1 MIIRLLFS
9 FIMYNFATE
18 SKLIHLKHLL
28 LMNKILRF
36 SMMAVLAL
44 VANIGFAQTTILWQE
59 DFSSYKDKDVPK
71 GGANNYACEV
81 DGTKVYAQ
89 NLAGGDAPEL
99 LVKAK
104 GSFSATV
111 ALNGVSGQLTL
122 TYKANKN
129 FVKATVENATAGELV
144 REGTDFTL
152 PITVAAGTA
161 NITIK
166 IANTSTSTNARLDNI
181 KLFQGVG
188 KKPAGLSWGTASRTV
203 TIGSE
208 DNLFPTLTNSH
219 NLAVKYSSDDPDV
232 AAIDATTGEI
242 TLVMAGKANITAEF
256 EGNDEY
262 EAAKVSYELTVKDV
276 PSVDLKNTPE
286 TAYTVAK
293 ALELIAAGEGL
304 EVNVYVKGQITN
316 IKEVETEKYGNAT
329 YDISDDAT
337 AANKLTVFRGYFYD
351 KGKFTSSDQIKV
363 GDVVVVYGKLVLYNN
378 KTSQVTN
385 SSIYSLNGVV
395 SGVDNITVDKN
406 VDTPAYNV
414 AGQRVNDAYK
424 GIVVKNGKKY
434 LNK

>member
-1 MIIRLLFS
+1 
-9 FIMYNFATE
+9 
-18 SKLIHLKHLL
+18 
-28 LMNKILRF
+28 MNKILRF

-59 DFSSYKDKDVPK
+59 DFSSYNANDVPN
-71 GGANNYACEV
+71 GGTYNYACEV
-81 DGTKVYAQ
+81 EGTKVYKE
-89 NLAGGDAPEL
+89 NLAGGDIPEL
-99 LVKAK
+99 LVKTK

-122 TYKANKN
+122 TYKAKN
-129 FVKATVENATAGELV
+129 NTKTTVENATAGDLV
-144 REGTDFTL
+144 KTGYDVSL

-161 NITIK
+161 SITIK
-166 IANTSTSTNARLDNI
+166 IANEGSKNVRLDNI

-188 KKPAGLSWGTASRTV
+188 KKAPGLSWGTATRTV
-203 TIGSE
+203 TIGAE
-208 DNLFPTLTNSH
+208 DNEFPTLTNTY

-242 TLVMAGKANITAEF
+242 TLGMAGKANITAEF

-293 ALELIAAGEGL
+293 ALELINAGEGL
-304 EVNVYVKGQITN
+304 EANVYVKGQITN
-316 IKEVETEKYGNAT
+316 IQDVDTGDFGNAT
-329 YDISDDAT
+329 YTISDDAT
-337 AANKLTVFRGYFYD
+337 AANALLIYRGYYYD
-351 KGKFTSSDQIKV
+351 KGKFTSKDQIKV
-363 GDVVVVYGKLVLYNN
+363 GDVVVVYGKLVKFYE
-378 KTSQVTN
+378 KFEMN
-385 SSIYSLNGVV
+385 SGNHIYSINGVA
-395 SGVDNITVDKN
+395 SGVDNITVDEN
-406 VDTPAYNV
+406 VDAPAYNV

-434 LNK
+434 QNK

>member
-1 MIIRLLFS
+1 
-9 FIMYNFATE
+9 
-18 SKLIHLKHLL
+18 
-28 LMNKILRF
+28 MNKILRF

-59 DFSSYKDKDVPK
+59 DFSSYKANDVPK
-71 GGANNYACEV
+71 GGAYNYACV
-81 DGTKVYAQ
+81 GTGTKVYVDTEKDKA
-89 NLAGGDAPEL
+89 NLAGGESPEL
-99 LVKAK
+99 LVGKK
-104 GSFSATV
+104 GGSFSATV

-122 TYKANKN
+122 TYKTNKD
-129 FVKATVENATAGELV
+129 FIKATVENATAVDLV
-144 REGTDFTL
+144 RTGNDVSL

-161 NITIK
+161 SITIK
-166 IANTSTSTNARLDNI
+166 FDNTSTGKGQNGRLDNI

-188 KKPAGLSWGTASRTV
+188 KKAPGLSWGTASRTV
-203 TIGSE
+203 TIGAE
-208 DNLFPTLTNSH
+208 DNEFPTLTNTY

-262 EAAKVSYELTVKDV
+262 EAAKVSYELTVKAASTV
-276 PSVDLKNTPE
+276 NIKNTPE

-293 ALELIAAGEGL
+293 ALELINAGEGL
-304 EVNVYVKGQITN
+304 DAKVYVKGQITN
-316 IKEVETEKYGNAT
+316 IKEVSASFGNAT

-351 KGKFTSSDQIKV
+351 NKHFTSNDQIKV
-363 GDVVVVYGKLVLYNN
+363 GNVVVVYGKLVNYNN
-378 KTSQVTN
+378 NTPQVTN

-406 VDTPAYNV
+406 VDAPAYNV

>member
-1 MIIRLLFS
+1 
-9 FIMYNFATE
+9 
-18 SKLIHLKHLL
+18 
-28 LMNKILRF
+28 MNKILRF

-59 DFSSYKDKDVPK
+59 DFSSYKANDVPN
-71 GGANNYACEV
+71 GGTYNYACEGS
-81 DGTKVYAQ
+81 GTKVYAQ

-99 LVKAK
+99 LVSKQG

-122 TYKANKN
+122 TYKTNKD
-129 FVKATVENATAGELV
+129 FIKATVENATAGDLV
-144 REGTDFTL
+144 KTGNDVSL

-161 NITIK
+161 SITIK
-166 IANTSTSTNARLDNI
+166 IANPNTSTNARLDNI

-188 KKPAGLSWGTASRTV
+188 KKAPGLSWGTATRTV
-203 TIGSE
+203 TIGAE
-208 DNLFPTLTNSH
+208 DNEFPTLTNTY
-219 NLAVKYSSDDPDV
+219 NLAVKYSSDEPDV

-242 TLVMAGKANITAEF
+242 TLGIAGKAHITAEF

-262 EAAKVSYELTVKDV
+262 EAAKVSYELTVKAA
-276 PSVDLKNTPE
+276 STVDLKNTPE

-304 EVNVYVKGQITN
+304 DAKVYVKGQITS
-316 IKEVETEKYGNAT
+316 IKEVSASFGNAT

-337 AANKLTVFRGYFYD
+337 AANKLTVYRGYFYD
-351 KGKFTSSDQIKV
+351 NGKFTSSDQIKV
-363 GDVVVVYGKLVLYNN
+363 GDVVVVYGKLVNYKNN
-378 KTSQVTN
+378 TPQVTN

-395 SGVDNITVDKN
+395 SGVDNITVDEN
-406 VDTPAYNV
+406 VDAPAYNV

>member
-1 MIIRLLFS
+1 
-9 FIMYNFATE
+9 
-18 SKLIHLKHLL
+18 
-28 LMNKILRF
+28 MNKILRF

-59 DFSSYKDKDVPK
+59 DFSSYKANDVPQ
-71 GGANNYACEV
+71 GGAYNYACEGS
-81 DGTKVYAQ
+81 GTKVYAA
-89 NLAGGDAPEL
+89 NLAGGNAPEL
-99 LVKAK
+99 LVSKQG

-122 TYKANKN
+122 TYKTNKD
-129 FVKATVENATAGELV
+129 FIKATVENATAGDLV
-144 REGTDFTL
+144 RTGNDVSL

-161 NITIK
+161 SITIK
-166 IANTSTSTNARLDNI
+166 FDNTSTGKGQNGRLDNI

-188 KKPAGLSWGTASRTV
+188 KKAPGLSWGTASRTV
-203 TIGSE
+203 TIGAE
-208 DNLFPTLTNSH
+208 DNEFPTLTNTY

-242 TLVMAGKANITAEF
+242 SLGIAGKAHITAEF

-262 EAAKVSYELTVKDV
+262 EAAKVTYELTVKAA
-276 PSVDLKNTPE
+276 STVDLKNTPE

-304 EVNVYVKGQITN
+304 DAKVYVKGQITS
-316 IKEVETEKYGNAT
+316 IKEVSASFGNAT

-337 AANKLTVFRGYFYD
+337 AANKLTVYRGYFYD
-351 KGKFTSSDQIKV
+351 NKHFTSNNQIKA
-363 GDVVVVYGKLVLYNN
+363 GDVVVVYGKLVNYKNN
-378 KTSQVTN
+378 TPQVTN

-406 VDTPAYNV
+406 VDAPAYNV

>member
-1 MIIRLLFS
+1 
-9 FIMYNFATE
+9 
-18 SKLIHLKHLL
+18 
-28 LMNKILRF
+28 MNKILRF

-59 DFSSYKDKDVPK
+59 DFSSYKANDVPK
-71 GGANNYACEV
+71 GGAYNYACV
-81 DGTKVYAQ
+81 GTGTKVYVDTEKDKA
-89 NLAGGDAPEL
+89 NLAGGESPEL
-99 LVKAK
+99 LVGKK
-104 GSFSATV
+104 GGSFSATV

-122 TYKANKN
+122 TYKTNKD
-129 FVKATVENATAGELV
+129 FIKATVENATAGDLV
-144 REGTDFTL
+144 KTGNDVSL

-161 NITIK
+161 SITIK
-166 IANTSTSTNARLDNI
+166 FDNTSTGKGQNGRLDNI

-188 KKPAGLSWGTASRTV
+188 KKAPGLSWGTASRTV
-203 TIGSE
+203 TIGAE
-208 DNLFPTLTNSH
+208 DNEFPTLTNTY

-262 EAAKVSYELTVKDV
+262 EAAKVTYELTVKAA
-276 PSVDLKNTPE
+276 STVDLKNTPE

-304 EVNVYVKGQITN
+304 DAKVYVKGQITS
-316 IKEVETEKYGNAT
+316 IKEVSASFGNAT

-351 KGKFTSSDQIKV
+351 NKHFTSNDQIKV
-363 GDVVVVYGKLVLYNN
+363 GNVVVVYGKLVNYNN
-378 KTSQVTN
+378 NTPQVTN

-406 VDTPAYNV
+406 VDAPAYNV

>member
-1 MIIRLLFS
+1 
-9 FIMYNFATE
+9 
-18 SKLIHLKHLL
+18 
-28 LMNKILRF
+28 MNKILRF

-44 VANIGFAQTTILWQE
+44 VANIGFAQTTTLWQE
-59 DFSSYKDKDVPK
+59 DFSSYKADAVPN
-71 GGANNYACEV
+71 GGAYNYACEGS
-81 DGTKVYAQ
+81 GTKVYAE
-89 NLAGGDAPEL
+89 NLASGDAPEL
-99 LVKAK
+99 LVSKK
-104 GSFSATV
+104 GGSFSATV

-122 TYKANKN
+122 TYKTNKN
-129 FVKATVENATAGELV
+129 FIKATVENAKAGDLV
-144 REGTDFTL
+144 KTGNDVSL

-161 NITIK
+161 SITIK
-166 IANTSTSTNARLDNI
+166 FDNTSTGKGQNGRLDNI

-188 KKPAGLSWGTASRTV
+188 KKAAGLSWGTASRTV
-203 TIGSE
+203 TIGAE
-208 DNLFPTLTNSH
+208 DNKFPTLTNTY

-256 EGNDEY
+256 AGNDEY

-293 ALELIAAGEGL
+293 ALELINAGEGL
-304 EVNVYVKGQITN
+304 EANVYVKGQITN
-316 IKEVETEKYGNAT
+316 IQDVDTGDFGNAT
-329 YDISDDAT
+329 YTISDDAT
-337 AANKLTVFRGYFYD
+337 AANALLIYRGYYYD
-351 KGKFTSSDQIKV
+351 KGKFTSKDQIKV
-363 GDVVVVYGKLVLYNN
+363 GDVVVVYGKLVKFYE
-378 KTSQVTN
+378 KFEMN
-385 SSIYSLNGVV
+385 SGNHIYSINGVA

-406 VDTPAYNV
+406 VDAPAYNV

>member
-1 MIIRLLFS
+1 
-9 FIMYNFATE
+9 
-18 SKLIHLKHLL
+18 
-28 LMNKILRF
+28 MNKILRF

-59 DFSSYKDKDVPK
+59 DFSSYNADDVPN
-71 GGANNYACEV
+71 GGTYNYACEGT
-81 DGTKVYAQ
+81 GTKVYKEK
-89 NLAGGDAPEL
+89 LAGGDAPEL
-99 LVKAK
+99 LVSKQG

-122 TYKANKN
+122 TYKANKD
-129 FVKATVENATAGELV
+129 FIKATVENATAGDLV
-144 REGTDFTL
+144 KTGYDVSL

-161 NITIK
+161 SITIK
-166 IANTSTSTNARLDNI
+166 IANTSTGKGQNGRLDNI

-188 KKPAGLSWGTASRTV
+188 KKAPGLSWGTATRTV
-203 TIGSE
+203 TIGAE
-208 DNLFPTLTNSH
+208 DNKFPTLTNTY

-262 EAAKVSYELTVKDV
+262 EAAKVSYELTVKAASTV
-276 PSVDLKNTPE
+276 NIKNTPE

-293 ALELIAAGEGL
+293 ALELINAGEGL
-304 EVNVYVKGQITN
+304 DAKVYVKGQITS
-316 IKEVETEKYGNAT
+316 IKEVSASYGNAT

-337 AANKLTVFRGYFYD
+337 AANKLTVYRGYFYD
-351 KGKFTSSDQIKV
+351 NKHFTSNDQIKA
-363 GDVVVVYGKLVLYNN
+363 GDVVVVYGKLVNYKNN
-378 KTSQVTN
+378 TPQVTN
-385 SSIYSLNGVV
+385 SSIFSLNGVV

-406 VDTPAYNV
+406 VDAPAYNV

>member
-1 MIIRLLFS
+1 
-9 FIMYNFATE
+9 
-18 SKLIHLKHLL
+18 
-28 LMNKILRF
+28 MNKILRF

-44 VANIGFAQTTILWQE
+44 VANIGFAQTKTLWQE
-59 DFSSYKDKDVPK
+59 DFSSYKANDVPK
-71 GGANNYACEV
+71 GGAYNYACV
-81 DGTKVYAQ
+81 GTGTKVYVDTEKDKA
-89 NLAGGDAPEL
+89 NLAGGESPEL
-99 LVKAK
+99 LVGKK
-104 GSFSATV
+104 GGSFSATV

-122 TYKANKN
+122 TYKTNKD
-129 FVKATVENATAGELV
+129 FIKATVENAKAGDLV
-144 REGTDFTL
+144 QTGNDVSL

-161 NITIK
+161 SITIK
-166 IANTSTSTNARLDNI
+166 FDNKSTGKGQNGRLDNI

-188 KKPAGLSWGTASRTV
+188 KKAAGLSWGTASRTV
-203 TIGSE
+203 TIGAE
-208 DNLFPTLTNSH
+208 DNKFPTLTNTY

-242 TLVMAGKANITAEF
+242 SLGIAGKAHITAEF

-262 EAAKVSYELTVKDV
+262 EAAKVTYELTVKAASTV
-276 PSVDLKNTPE
+276 NIKNTPE

-304 EVNVYVKGQITN
+304 DAKVYVKGQITS
-316 IKEVETEKYGNAT
+316 IKEVSTSFGNAT

-337 AANKLTVFRGYFYD
+337 AANKLTVYRGYFYD
-351 KGKFTSSDQIKV
+351 NKHFTSNDQIKV
-363 GDVVVVYGKLVLYNN
+363 GNVVVVYGKLVNYNN
-378 KTSQVTN
+378 NTPQVTN

-406 VDTPAYNV
+406 VDAPAYNV

>member
-1 MIIRLLFS
+1 
-9 FIMYNFATE
+9 
-18 SKLIHLKHLL
+18 
-28 LMNKILRF
+28 MNKILRF

-59 DFSSYKDKDVPK
+59 DFSSYKANDVPN
-71 GGANNYACEV
+71 GGTYNYACEGS
-81 DGTKVYAQ
+81 GTKVYKE

-99 LVKAK
+99 LVSKQG

-122 TYKANKN
+122 TYKANKD
-129 FVKATVENATAGELV
+129 FIKATVENATAGDLV
-144 REGTDFTL
+144 KTGNDVSL

-161 NITIK
+161 SITIK
-166 IANTSTSTNARLDNI
+166 IANTSTGKGQNVRLDNI

-188 KKPAGLSWGTASRTV
+188 KKAPGLSWGTASRTV
-203 TIGSE
+203 TIGAE
-208 DNLFPTLTNSH
+208 DNEFPTLTNTY

-242 TLVMAGKANITAEF
+242 SLGIAGKAHITAEF

-262 EAAKVSYELTVKDV
+262 EAAKVTYELTVKAA
-276 PSVDLKNTPE
+276 STVDLKNTPE

-304 EVNVYVKGQITN
+304 DAKVYVKGQITS
-316 IKEVETEKYGNAT
+316 IKEVSASFGNAT

-337 AANKLTVFRGYFYD
+337 AANKLTVYRGYFYD
-351 KGKFTSSDQIKV
+351 NGKFTSSDQIKA
-363 GDVVVVYGKLVLYNN
+363 GDVVVVYGKLVNYNN
-378 KTSQVTN
+378 NTPQVTN

-406 VDTPAYNV
+406 VDAPAYNV

-434 LNK
+434 MNK

>member
-1 MIIRLLFS
+1 
-9 FIMYNFATE
+9 
-18 SKLIHLKHLL
+18 
-28 LMNKILRF
+28 MNKILRF

-44 VANIGFAQTTILWQE
+44 VANIGFAQTKTLWQE
-59 DFSSYKDKDVPK
+59 DFSSYKADDVPK
-71 GGANNYACEV
+71 GGAYNYACEV
-81 DGTKVYAQ
+81 EGTRVYAEK
-89 NLAGGDAPEL
+89 LAGGDAPEL
-99 LVKAK
+99 LVKSK
-104 GSFSATV
+104 GSFSASV

-122 TYKANKN
+122 TYKANKK
-129 FVKATVENATAGELV
+129 FVKATVENATAGDLV
-144 REGTDFTL
+144 IVGTDVTL

-161 NITIK
+161 SITIK
-166 IANTSTSTNARLDNI
+166 IANTSTSSNARLDNI

-188 KKPAGLSWGTASRTV
+188 KKAAGLSWGTASRTV
-203 TIGSE
+203 TIGAE
-208 DNLFPTLTNSH
+208 DNKFPELTNSH

-242 TLVMAGKANITAEF
+242 TLVKAGKANITAEF

-262 EAAKVSYELTVKDV
+262 EAAKVTYELTVKAA
-276 PSVDLKNTPE
+276 STVDLKNTPE

-304 EVNVYVKGQITN
+304 DDAKVYVKGQITN
-316 IKEVETEKYGNAT
+316 IKEVNASYGNAT

-351 KGKFTSSDQIKV
+351 NKHFTSNDQIKV
-363 GDVVVVYGKLVLYNN
+363 GDVVVVYGKLVNYKN
-378 KTSQVTN
+378 KTPQVTY

-406 VDTPAYNV
+406 VDAPAYNV

>member
-1 MIIRLLFS
+1 
-9 FIMYNFATE
+9 
-18 SKLIHLKHLL
+18 
-28 LMNKILRF
+28 MNKILRF

-59 DFSSYKDKDVPK
+59 DFSSYKANDVPN
-71 GGANNYACEV
+71 GGTYNYACEGS
-81 DGTKVYAQ
+81 GTKVYVDTEKDKA
-89 NLAGGDAPEL
+89 NLAGGESPEL
-99 LVKAK
+99 LVGKK
-104 GSFSATV
+104 GGSFSATV

-122 TYKANKN
+122 TYKTNKD
-129 FVKATVENATAGELV
+129 FIKATVENAKAGDLV
-144 REGTDFTL
+144 KTGNDVSL

-161 NITIK
+161 SITIK
-166 IANTSTSTNARLDNI
+166 FDNTSTGKGQNGRLDNI

-188 KKPAGLSWGTASRTV
+188 KKAAGLSWGTASRTV
-203 TIGSE
+203 TIGAE
-208 DNLFPTLTNSH
+208 DNKFPTLTNTY

-262 EAAKVSYELTVKDV
+262 EAAKVSYELTVKAASTV
-276 PSVDLKNTPE
+276 NIKNTPE

-293 ALELIAAGEGL
+293 ALELINAGEGL
-304 EVNVYVKGQITN
+304 DAKVYVKGKITS
-316 IKEVETEKYGNAT
+316 IKEVNTEQFGNAT

-337 AANKLTVFRGYFYD
+337 AANKLTVYRGYFYD
-351 KGKFTSSDQIKV
+351 NKHFTSNDQIKV
-363 GDVVVVYGKLVLYNN
+363 GDVVVVYGKLVNYKNN
-378 KTSQVTN
+378 TPQVTN

-406 VDTPAYNV
+406 VDAPAYNI

>member
-1 MIIRLLFS
+1 
-9 FIMYNFATE
+9 
-18 SKLIHLKHLL
+18 
-28 LMNKILRF
+28 MNKILRF

-44 VANIGFAQTTILWQE
+44 VANIGFAQTTTLWQE
-59 DFSSYKDKDVPK
+59 DFSSYKADDVPK
-71 GGANNYACEV
+71 GGAYNYACEV
-81 DGTKVYAQ
+81 EGTQVYAQ

-99 LVKAK
+99 LVKKK

-122 TYKANKN
+122 TYKANKK
-129 FVKATVENATAGELV
+129 FVKATVENATAGDLV
-144 REGTDFTL
+144 IVGTDVTL

-161 NITIK
+161 SITIK
-166 IANTSTSTNARLDNI
+166 IANTSTSSNARLDNI

-188 KKPAGLSWGTASRTV
+188 KKAPGLSWGTASRTV
-203 TIGSE
+203 TIGAE
-208 DNLFPTLTNSH
+208 DNLFPKLTNTY
-219 NLAVKYSSDDPDV
+219 NLAVKYSSDDPDI
-232 AAIDATTGEI
+232 AAIDAATGEI
-242 TLVMAGKANITAEF
+242 TLGIPGKTNITAEF

-262 EAAKVSYELTVKDV
+262 EAAKVTYELTVKAA
-276 PSVDLKNTPE
+276 STVDLKNTPE

-304 EVNVYVKGQITN
+304 DAKAYVKGQITS
-316 IKEVETEKYGNAT
+316 IKEVSASFGNAT

-351 KGKFTSSDQIKV
+351 NKHFTSNDQIKV
-363 GDVVVVYGKLVLYNN
+363 GDVVVVYGKLVNYNN
-378 KTSQVTN
+378 KTPQVTN

-406 VDTPAYNV
+406 VDAPAYNV

>member
-1 MIIRLLFS
+1 
-9 FIMYNFATE
+9 
-18 SKLIHLKHLL
+18 
-28 LMNKILRF
+28 MNKILRF

-59 DFSSYKDKDVPK
+59 DFSSYKADDVPK
-71 GGANNYACEV
+71 GGAYNYACTNGAKE
-81 DGTKVYAQ
+81 TKVYAA
-89 NLAGGDAPEL
+89 NLAGGEAPEL
-99 LVKAK
+99 LINQKG

-122 TYKANKN
+122 TYKANNNTKT
-129 FVKATVENATAGELV
+129 TVENATAGDLV
-144 REGTDFTL
+144 KTGYDVSL

-161 NITIK
+161 SITIK
-166 IANTSTSTNARLDNI
+166 IANEGSKNVRLDNI

-188 KKPAGLSWGTASRTV
+188 KKAPGLSWGTATRTV
-203 TIGSE
+203 TIGAE
-208 DNLFPTLTNSH
+208 DNKFPTLTNTY

-242 TLVMAGKANITAEF
+242 SLGIAGKANITAEF

-262 EAAKVSYELTVKDV
+262 EAAKVSYELTVKAASTV
-276 PSVDLKNTPE
+276 NIKNTPE

-304 EVNVYVKGQITN
+304 DAKVYVKGQITS
-316 IKEVETEKYGNAT
+316 IKEVSTSFGNAT

-337 AANKLTVFRGYFYD
+337 AANKLTVYRGYFYD
-351 KGKFTSSDQIKV
+351 NGKFTSSDQIKA
-363 GDVVVVYGKLVLYNN
+363 GDVVVVYGKLVNYNN
-378 KTSQVTN
+378 NTPQVTN

-406 VDTPAYNV
+406 VDAPAYNV

>member
-1 MIIRLLFS
+1 
-9 FIMYNFATE
+9 
-18 SKLIHLKHLL
+18 
-28 LMNKILRF
+28 MNKILRF

-59 DFSSYKDKDVPK
+59 DFSSYKADEVPK
-71 GGANNYACEV
+71 GGTYNYACEV
-81 DGTKVYAQ
+81 EGTQVYAQ

-99 LVKAK
+99 LVKKK

-122 TYKANKN
+122 TYKANNNTKT
-129 FVKATVENATAGELV
+129 TVENAKAGDLV
-144 REGTDFTL
+144 KTGNDVSL

-161 NITIK
+161 SITIK
-166 IANTSTSTNARLDNI
+166 IANEGSRNVRLDNI

-188 KKPAGLSWGTASRTV
+188 KKAPGLSWGTSARTV
-203 TIGSE
+203 TIGAE
-208 DNLFPTLTNSH
+208 DNQFPKLTNSY
-219 NLAVKYSSDDPDV
+219 NLAIKYSSDDPDV
-232 AAIDATTGEI
+232 AAIDAATGEI
-242 TLVMAGKANITAEF
+242 TLGIPGKANITAEF

-262 EAAKVSYELTVKDV
+262 EAAKVTYELTVKAA
-276 PSVDLKNTPE
+276 STVDLKNTPE

-304 EVNVYVKGQITN
+304 DAKVYVKGQITN
-316 IKEVETEKYGNAT
+316 IQEVDITDKFGNAT
-329 YDISDDAT
+329 YTISDDAT
-337 AANKLTVFRGYFYD
+337 AANALLIYRGYYYD
-351 KGKFTSSDQIKV
+351 NKKFTSKDQIKV
-363 GDVVVVYGKLVLYNN
+363 GDVVVVYGKLVKFYE
-378 KTSQVTN
+378 KFEMN
-385 SSIYSLNGVV
+385 SGNHIYSINGVV

-406 VDTPAYNV
+406 VDAPAYNL

>member
-1 MIIRLLFS
+1 
-9 FIMYNFATE
+9 
-18 SKLIHLKHLL
+18 
-28 LMNKILRF
+28 MNKILRF

-44 VANIGFAQTTILWQE
+44 VANIGFAQTTTLWQE
-59 DFSSYKDKDVPK
+59 DFSSFKDKEVPK
-71 GGANNYACEV
+71 GGAYNYACDVE
-81 DGTKVYAQ
+81 GTMVYAE

-99 LVKAK
+99 LVKKKK

-122 TYKANKN
+122 TYKAKN
-129 FVKATVENATAGELV
+129 NIKITVENAKAGDV
-144 REGTDFTL
+144 VKVGNDCTC
-152 PITVAAGTA
+152 PVTVAAGT
-161 NITIK
+161 NSITIK
-166 IANTSTSTNARLDNI
+166 FSNTYSSNVRLDNI

-188 KKPAGLSWGTASRTV
+188 KKAPGLSWGTATRTV
-203 TIGSE
+203 TIGAE
-208 DNLFPTLTNSH
+208 DNKFPTLTNTY

-304 EVNVYVKGQITN
+304 EAANVYVKGQITN
-316 IKEVETEKYGNAT
+316 IEEVDTEQYGNAT

-351 KGKFTSSDQIKV
+351 NKHFTSNDQIKV
-363 GDVVVVYGKLVLYNN
+363 GDVVVVYGKLINYKNI
-378 KTSQVTN
+378 TPQVTY

-406 VDTPAYNV
+406 VDAPAYNV

>member
-1 MIIRLLFS
+1 
-9 FIMYNFATE
+9 
-18 SKLIHLKHLL
+18 
-28 LMNKILRF
+28 MNKILRF

-59 DFSSYKDKDVPK
+59 DFSSYKANDVPQ
-71 GGANNYACEV
+71 GGAYNYACEGS
-81 DGTKVYAQ
+81 GTKVYAEI
-89 NLAGGDAPEL
+89 LAGGDAPEL
-99 LVKAK
+99 LVSKQG

-122 TYKANKN
+122 TYKTNKDI
-129 FVKATVENATAGELV
+129 VKTTVENATAGDLV
-144 REGTDFTL
+144 KTGYDVSL

-161 NITIK
+161 SITIK

-188 KKPAGLSWGTASRTV
+188 KKAPGLSWGTATRTV
-203 TIGSE
+203 TIGAE
-208 DNLFPTLTNSH
+208 DNKFPTLTNTY

-242 TLVMAGKANITAEF
+242 TLGIAGKANITAEF

-262 EAAKVSYELTVKDV
+262 EAAKVSYELTVKAASTV
-276 PSVDLKNTPE
+276 NIKNTPE

-293 ALELIAAGEGL
+293 ALELINAGEGL
-304 EVNVYVKGQITN
+304 DAKVYVKGQITS
-316 IKEVETEKYGNAT
+316 IKEVSASFGNAT

-337 AANKLTVFRGYFYD
+337 AANKLTVYRGYFYD
-351 KGKFTSSDQIKV
+351 NKHFTSNDQIKV
-363 GDVVVVYGKLVLYNN
+363 GDVVVVYGKLVNYNN
-378 KTSQVTN
+378 NTPQVTN

-406 VDTPAYNV
+406 VDAPAYNV

>member
-1 MIIRLLFS
+1 
-9 FIMYNFATE
+9 
-18 SKLIHLKHLL
+18 
-28 LMNKILRF
+28 MNKILRF

-59 DFSSYKDKDVPK
+59 DFSSYKANDVPN
-71 GGANNYACEV
+71 GGTYNYACEV
-81 DGTKVYAQ
+81 EGTKVYKE

-99 LVKAK
+99 LVKTK

-122 TYKANKN
+122 TYKAKN
-129 FVKATVENATAGELV
+129 NTKTTVENATAGDLV
-144 REGTDFTL
+144 KTGYDVSL

-161 NITIK
+161 SITIK
-166 IANTSTSTNARLDNI
+166 IANEGSKNVRLDNI

-188 KKPAGLSWGTASRTV
+188 KKAPGLSWGTATRTV
-203 TIGSE
+203 TIGAE
-208 DNLFPTLTNSH
+208 DNEFPTLTNTY

-242 TLVMAGKANITAEF
+242 SLGIAGKAHITAEF

-262 EAAKVSYELTVKDV
+262 EAAKVSYELTVKAA
-276 PSVDLKNTPE
+276 STVDLKNTPE

-304 EVNVYVKGQITN
+304 DAKVYVKGQITS
-316 IKEVETEKYGNAT
+316 IKEVSASFGNAT

-337 AANKLTVFRGYFYD
+337 AANKLTVYRGYFYD
-351 KGKFTSSDQIKV
+351 NGKFTSSDQIKV
-363 GDVVVVYGKLVLYNN
+363 GDVVVVYGKLVNYNN
-378 KTSQVTN
+378 NTPQVTN

-395 SGVDNITVDKN
+395 SGVDNITVDEN
-406 VDTPAYNV
+406 VDAPAYNV

>member
-1 MIIRLLFS
+1 
-9 FIMYNFATE
+9 
-18 SKLIHLKHLL
+18 
-28 LMNKILRF
+28 MNKILRF

-59 DFSSYKDKDVPK
+59 DFSSYKANDVPK
-71 GGANNYACEV
+71 GGAYNYACEV
-81 DGTKVYAQ
+81 EGTKVYKEK
-89 NLAGGDAPEL
+89 LAGGDVPEL
-99 LVKAK
+99 LVKTK

-122 TYKANKN
+122 TYKANNNTKT
-129 FVKATVENATAGELV
+129 TVENATAEDLV
-144 REGTDFTL
+144 KTGNDVSL

-161 NITIK
+161 SITIK
-166 IANTSTSTNARLDNI
+166 IANEGSKNVRLDNI

-188 KKPAGLSWGTASRTV
+188 KKAPGLSWGTATRTV
-203 TIGSE
+203 TIGAE
-208 DNLFPTLTNSH
+208 DNKFPTLTNTY

-262 EAAKVSYELTVKDV
+262 EAAKVSYELTVKAASTV
-276 PSVDLKNTPE
+276 NIKNTPE

-293 ALELIAAGEGL
+293 ALELINAGEGL
-304 EVNVYVKGQITN
+304 DAKVYVKGQITS
-316 IKEVETEKYGNAT
+316 IKEVSASFGNAT

-351 KGKFTSSDQIKV
+351 NKHFTSNDQIKV
-363 GDVVVVYGKLVLYNN
+363 GDVVVVYGKLVNYKNN
-378 KTSQVTN
+378 TPQVTN

-406 VDTPAYNV
+406 VDAPAYNV

>member
-1 MIIRLLFS
+1 
-9 FIMYNFATE
+9 
-18 SKLIHLKHLL
+18 
-28 LMNKILRF
+28 MNKILRF

-59 DFSSYKDKDVPK
+59 DFSSFKADDVPN
-71 GGANNYACEV
+71 GGTYNYACEGT
-81 DGTKVYAQ
+81 GTKVYKEK
-89 NLAGGDAPEL
+89 LAGGDAPEL
-99 LVKAK
+99 LVSKQG

-122 TYKANKN
+122 TYKANKD
-129 FVKATVENATAGELV
+129 FIKATVENATAGDLV
-144 REGTDFTL
+144 KTGYDVSL

-161 NITIK
+161 SITIK
-166 IANTSTSTNARLDNI
+166 IANTSTGKGQNGRLDNI

-188 KKPAGLSWGTASRTV
+188 KKAPGLSWGTATRTV
-203 TIGSE
+203 TIGAE
-208 DNLFPTLTNSH
+208 DNKFPTLTNTY

-262 EAAKVSYELTVKDV
+262 EAAKVTYELTVKAA
-276 PSVDLKNTPE
+276 STVDLKNTPE

-304 EVNVYVKGQITN
+304 DAKVYVKGQITS
-316 IKEVETEKYGNAT
+316 IKEVSTSFGNAT

-337 AANKLTVFRGYFYD
+337 AANKLTVYRGYFYD
-351 KGKFTSSDQIKV
+351 NKHFTSNNQIKV
-363 GDVVVVYGKLVLYNN
+363 GDVVVVYGKLVNYNN
-378 KTSQVTN
+378 NTPQVTN

-406 VDTPAYNV
+406 VDAPAYNV

>member
-1 MIIRLLFS
+1 
-9 FIMYNFATE
+9 
-18 SKLIHLKHLL
+18 
-28 LMNKILRF
+28 MNKILRF

-44 VANIGFAQTTILWQE
+44 VANIGFAQTKTLWQE
-59 DFSSYKDKDVPK
+59 DFSSYKADAVPK
-71 GGANNYACEV
+71 GGAYNYACV
-81 DGTKVYAQ
+81 GTGTKVYVDTEKDKA
-89 NLAGGDAPEL
+89 NLAGGESPEL
-99 LVKAK
+99 LVGKK
-104 GSFSATV
+104 GGSFSATV

-122 TYKANKN
+122 TYKTNKD
-129 FVKATVENATAGELV
+129 FIKATVENAKAGDLV
-144 REGTDFTL
+144 KTGNDVSL

-161 NITIK
+161 SITIK
-166 IANTSTSTNARLDNI
+166 FDNTSTGKGQNGRLDNI

-188 KKPAGLSWGTASRTV
+188 KKAPGLSWGTASRTV
-203 TIGSE
+203 TIGAE
-208 DNLFPTLTNSH
+208 DNLFPTLTNTY

-242 TLVMAGKANITAEF
+242 TLGIAGKANITAEF
-256 EGNDEY
+256 DGNDEY
-262 EAAKVSYELTVKDV
+262 EAAKVSYELTVKAA
-276 PSVDLKNTPE
+276 STVDLKNTPE

-304 EVNVYVKGQITN
+304 DAKVYVKGQITS
-316 IKEVETEKYGNAT
+316 IKEVSASFGNAT

-351 KGKFTSSDQIKV
+351 NKHFTSNDQIKV
-363 GDVVVVYGKLVLYNN
+363 GDVVVVYGKLVNYNN
-378 KTSQVTN
+378 KTPQVTN

-406 VDTPAYNV
+406 VDAPAYNV

>member
-1 MIIRLLFS
+1 
-9 FIMYNFATE
+9 
-18 SKLIHLKHLL
+18 
-28 LMNKILRF
+28 MNKILRF

-44 VANIGFAQTTILWQE
+44 VANIGFAQTTTLWQE
-59 DFSSYKDKDVPK
+59 DFSSFKANDVPK
-71 GGANNYACEV
+71 GGTYNYACEV
-81 DGTKVYAQ
+81 AGTQVYKE

-99 LVKAK
+99 LVKKK

-129 FVKATVENATAGELV
+129 FVKATVENATAGDLV
-144 REGTDFTL
+144 MVGTDATL

-161 NITIK
+161 SITIK
-166 IANTSTSTNARLDNI
+166 IANTSSSSNARLDNI
-181 KLFQGVG
+181 KLIQGVG
-188 KKPAGLSWGTASRTV
+188 KKAPGLSWGTASRTV

-208 DNLFPTLTNSH
+208 DNLFPTLTNTY
-219 NLAVKYSSDDPDV
+219 NLPIKYSSDDPDV

-242 TLVMAGKANITAEF
+242 TLGMAGKANITAEF

-304 EVNVYVKGQITN
+304 DVNVYVKGQITN
-316 IKEVETEKYGNAT
+316 IKEVETEKFGNAT
-329 YDISDDAT
+329 YTISDDAT
-337 AANKLTVFRGYFYD
+337 AANKLTVYRGYFYD
-351 KGKFTSSDQIKV
+351 KGKFTSKDQIKV
-363 GDVVVVYGKLVLYNN
+363 GDVVVVYGKLVNYKNN
-378 KTSQVTN
+378 TPQVTY
-385 SSIYSLNGVV
+385 SSVYSLNGVV
-395 SGVDNITVDKN
+395 SGVSNITVDEN
-406 VDTPAYNV
+406 VDAPAYNI

>member
-1 MIIRLLFS
+1 
-9 FIMYNFATE
+9 
-18 SKLIHLKHLL
+18 
-28 LMNKILRF
+28 MNKILRF

-59 DFSSYKDKDVPK
+59 DFSSYNANDVPN
-71 GGANNYACEV
+71 GGTYNYACEV
-81 DGTKVYAQ
+81 EGTKVYKE
-89 NLAGGDAPEL
+89 NLAGGAAPEL
-99 LVKAK
+99 LVSKQG

-122 TYKANKN
+122 TYKAKN
-129 FVKATVENATAGELV
+129 NTKTTVENATAGDLV
-144 REGTDFTL
+144 KTGYDVSL

-161 NITIK
+161 SITIK
-166 IANTSTSTNARLDNI
+166 IANEGSKNVRLDNI

-188 KKPAGLSWGTASRTV
+188 KKAPGLSWGTATRTV
-203 TIGSE
+203 TIGAE
-208 DNLFPTLTNSH
+208 DNEFPTLTNTY

-293 ALELIAAGEGL
+293 ALELINAGEGL
-304 EVNVYVKGQITN
+304 EANVYVKGQITN
-316 IKEVETEKYGNAT
+316 IQDVDTGDFGNAT
-329 YDISDDAT
+329 YTISDDAT
-337 AANKLTVFRGYFYD
+337 AANALLIYRGYYYD
-351 KGKFTSSDQIKV
+351 KGKFTSKDQIKV
-363 GDVVVVYGKLVLYNN
+363 GDVVVVYGKLVKFYE
-378 KTSQVTN
+378 KFEMN
-385 SSIYSLNGVV
+385 SGNHIYSINGVV

-406 VDTPAYNV
+406 VDAPAYNV

>member
-1 MIIRLLFS
+1 
-9 FIMYNFATE
+9 
-18 SKLIHLKHLL
+18 
-28 LMNKILRF
+28 MNKILRF

-59 DFSSYKDKDVPK
+59 DFSSYNADDVPN
-71 GGANNYACEV
+71 GGAYNYACV
-81 DGTKVYAQ
+81 GTGTQVYAQ

-99 LVKAK
+99 LVSKQG

-122 TYKANKN
+122 TYKTNKN
-129 FVKATVENATAGELV
+129 FIKATVENATAGDLV
-144 REGTDFTL
+144 KTGNDVSL

-161 NITIK
+161 SITIK
-166 IANTSTSTNARLDNI
+166 IANEGSKNVRLDNI

-188 KKPAGLSWGTASRTV
+188 KKAPGLSWGTATRTV
-203 TIGSE
+203 TIGAE
-208 DNLFPTLTNSH
+208 DNEFPTLTNTY

-242 TLVMAGKANITAEF
+242 TLGIAGKTNITAEF

-293 ALELIAAGEGL
+293 ALELINAGEGL
-304 EVNVYVKGQITN
+304 DVKVYVKGQITS
-316 IKEVETEKYGNAT
+316 IKEVSASFGNAT

-337 AANKLTVFRGYFYD
+337 AANKLTVYRGYFYD
-351 KGKFTSSDQIKV
+351 NKHFTSNNQINV
-363 GDVVVVYGKLVLYNN
+363 GDVVVVYGKLVNYNN
-378 KTSQVTN
+378 NTPQVTN
-385 SSIYSLNGVV
+385 SSIYSLNGIV

-414 AGQRVNDAYK
+414 AGQRVNAAYK
-424 GIVVKNGKKY
+424 GIVVKNGKKF

>member
-1 MIIRLLFS
+1 
-9 FIMYNFATE
+9 
-18 SKLIHLKHLL
+18 
-28 LMNKILRF
+28 
-36 SMMAVLAL
+36 MMAVLAL
-44 VANIGFAQTTILWQE
+44 VANIGFAQTTTLWQE
-59 DFSSYKDKDVPK
+59 DFSSYKADDVPK
-71 GGANNYACEV
+71 GGAYNYACEV
-81 DGTKVYAQ
+81 EGTQVYAQ

-99 LVKAK
+99 LVKKK

-122 TYKANKN
+122 TYKANKK
-129 FVKATVENATAGELV
+129 FVKATVENATAGDLV
-144 REGTDFTL
+144 IVGTDVTL

-161 NITIK
+161 SITIK
-166 IANTSTSTNARLDNI
+166 IANTSTSSNARLDNI

-188 KKPAGLSWGTASRTV
+188 KKAPGLSWGTASRTV
-203 TIGSE
+203 TIGAE
-208 DNLFPTLTNSH
+208 DNLFPKLTNTY

-232 AAIDATTGEI
+232 AAIDAATGEI
-242 TLVMAGKANITAEF
+242 TLGIPGKTNITAEF

-262 EAAKVSYELTVKDV
+262 EAAKVTYELTVKAA
-276 PSVDLKNTPE
+276 STVDLKNTPE

-304 EVNVYVKGQITN
+304 DAKVYVKGQITS
-316 IKEVETEKYGNAT
+316 IKEVSASFGNAT

-351 KGKFTSSDQIKV
+351 NKHFTSNDQIKV
-363 GDVVVVYGKLVLYNN
+363 GDVVVVYGKLVNYNN
-378 KTSQVTN
+378 KTPQVTN

-406 VDTPAYNV
+406 VDAPAYNV

>member
-1 MIIRLLFS
+1 
-9 FIMYNFATE
+9 
-18 SKLIHLKHLL
+18 
-28 LMNKILRF
+28 MNKILRF

-59 DFSSYKDKDVPK
+59 DFSSYKANDVPQ
-71 GGANNYACEV
+71 GGAYNYACEGS
-81 DGTKVYAQ
+81 GTKVYAA
-89 NLAGGDAPEL
+89 NLAGGNAPEL
-99 LVKAK
+99 LVSKQG

-122 TYKANKN
+122 TYKTNKDI
-129 FVKATVENATAGELV
+129 VKTTVENATAGDLV
-144 REGTDFTL
+144 KTGYDVSL

-161 NITIK
+161 SITIK

-188 KKPAGLSWGTASRTV
+188 KKAPGLSWGTATRTV
-203 TIGSE
+203 TIGAE
-208 DNLFPTLTNSH
+208 DNKFPTLTNTY

-242 TLVMAGKANITAEF
+242 TLGIAGKANITAEF

-262 EAAKVSYELTVKDV
+262 EAAKVSYELTVKAA
-276 PSVDLKNTPE
+276 STVDLKNTPE

-304 EVNVYVKGQITN
+304 DAKVYVKGQITS
-316 IKEVETEKYGNAT
+316 IKEVSASFGNAT

-337 AANKLTVFRGYFYD
+337 AANKLTVYRGYFYD
-351 KGKFTSSDQIKV
+351 NGKFTSSDQIKA
-363 GDVVVVYGKLVLYNN
+363 GDVVVVYGKLVNYNN
-378 KTSQVTN
+378 NTPQVTN

-406 VDTPAYNV
+406 VDAPAYNV

>member
-1 MIIRLLFS
+1 
-9 FIMYNFATE
+9 
-18 SKLIHLKHLL
+18 
-28 LMNKILRF
+28 MNKILRF

-44 VANIGFAQTTILWQE
+44 VANIGFAQTTTLWQE
-59 DFSSYKDKDVPK
+59 DFSSYKADAVPN
-71 GGANNYACEV
+71 GGAYNYACEGS
-81 DGTKVYAQ
+81 GTKVYAE

-99 LVKAK
+99 LVSKK
-104 GSFSATV
+104 GGSFSATV
-111 ALNGVSGQLTL
+111 SLNGVSGQLTL
-122 TYKANKN
+122 TYKTNKN
-129 FVKATVENATAGELV
+129 FIKATVENAKAGDLV
-144 REGTDFTL
+144 KSGNDVSL

-161 NITIK
+161 SITIK
-166 IANTSTSTNARLDNI
+166 IANTSTGKGLNGRLDNI

-188 KKPAGLSWGTASRTV
+188 KKAPGLSWGTATRTV
-203 TIGSE
+203 TIGAE
-208 DNLFPTLTNSH
+208 DNKFPTLTNTY

-242 TLVMAGKANITAEF
+242 TLGMAGKANITAEF

-293 ALELIAAGEGL
+293 ALELINAGEGL
-304 EVNVYVKGQITN
+304 EANVYVKGQITN
-316 IKEVETEKYGNAT
+316 IQDVDTGDFGNAT
-329 YDISDDAT
+329 YTISDDAT
-337 AANKLTVFRGYFYD
+337 AANALLIYRGYYYD
-351 KGKFTSSDQIKV
+351 KGKFTSKDQIKV
-363 GDVVVVYGKLVLYNN
+363 GDVVVVYGKLVKFYE
-378 KTSQVTN
+378 KFEMN
-385 SSIYSLNGVV
+385 SGNHIYSINGVA

-406 VDTPAYNV
+406 VDAPAYNV

>member
-1 MIIRLLFS
+1 
-9 FIMYNFATE
+9 
-18 SKLIHLKHLL
+18 
-28 LMNKILRF
+28 MNKILRF

-59 DFSSYKDKDVPK
+59 DFSSYKANDVPK
-71 GGANNYACEV
+71 GGAYNYACV
-81 DGTKVYAQ
+81 GTGTKVYVDTEKDKA
-89 NLAGGDAPEL
+89 NLAGGESPEL
-99 LVKAK
+99 LVGKK
-104 GSFSATV
+104 GGSFSATV

-122 TYKANKN
+122 TYKTNKD
-129 FVKATVENATAGELV
+129 FIKATVENAKAGDLV
-144 REGTDFTL
+144 KTGNDVSL

-161 NITIK
+161 SITIK
-166 IANTSTSTNARLDNI
+166 FDNTSTGKGQNGRLDNI

-188 KKPAGLSWGTASRTV
+188 KKAPGLSWGTASRTV
-203 TIGSE
+203 TIGAE
-208 DNLFPTLTNSH
+208 DNEFPTLTNTY

-262 EAAKVSYELTVKDV
+262 EAAKVSYELTVKAASTV
-276 PSVDLKNTPE
+276 NIKNTPE

-293 ALELIAAGEGL
+293 ALELINAGEGL
-304 EVNVYVKGQITN
+304 DAKVYVKGQITS
-316 IKEVETEKYGNAT
+316 IKEVSASFGNAT

-351 KGKFTSSDQIKV
+351 NKHFTSNNQIKV
-363 GDVVVVYGKLVLYNN
+363 GDVVVVYGKLVNYKNN
-378 KTSQVTN
+378 TPQVTN

-406 VDTPAYNV
+406 VDAPAYNV